1 MHRANTAA
9 GLGLLCFL
17 FFILPIAVWIGG
29 LLIRAAVWLANAA
42 LGGSSPTE
50 AGFYE
55 PQGYAVDWQGR
66 PQPHRGIPM
75 PPLGKAMAIAFA
87 VGVANLVSISFLV
100 RMMQLGTAA
109 GIIPALRS
117 TSPEEQ
123 TRGLMIL
130 AVSFLV
136 QSGIIAAMLPTSF
149 GRACVV
155 QVLTWAVYFLVFLAL
170 LALASLHVARLH

>member
-1 MHRANTAA
+1 
-9 GLGLLCFL
+9 
-17 FFILPIAVWIGG
+17 
-29 LLIRAAVWLANAA
+29 
-42 LGGSSPTE
+42 
-50 AGFYE
+50 
-55 PQGYAVDWQGR
+55 
-66 PQPHRGIPM
+66 M

-149 GRACVV
+149 GRACLV
-155 QVLTWAVYFLVFLAL
+155 QILTWAVYFIVFVAL